1 MNSRFPRDWW
11 WAVGALVVG
20 GILYWMD
27 AQRRA
32 EEFESLER
40 PATPKADATPH
51 ADAAPADTT
60 HADAAPMTA
69 ERMAADK
76 PATLAATGEL
86 DATRATATSELAP
99 ATASTATASA
109 ATASAESADDDLQK
123 LEGIGPKVAGLLRAA
138 GITTFARL
146 AAASE
151 DTLRTILSEGGM
163 RLAPTLPSWPTQA
176 ALAAKGDWAALE
188 QYQATLSTRK
198 KS

>member
-99 ATASTATASA
+99 ATAAA
-109 ATASAESADDDLQK
+109 ATAAAESADDDLQK

-188 QYQATLSTRK
+188 QYQARLNSTKRR
-198 KS
+198 